1 MKILVTG
8 SAGFLGHHFV
18 QDIQDRH
25 QVVALCS
32 YRDSGNLNRLVGI
45 ANPGVKVLYHDLS
58 CELSQH
64 LTDQIGQVDA
74 IVHMAA
80 QPHVDKATQDPRN
93 TVMSNTVGTLN
104 ILEFARAQKD
114 LKHFI
119 YFSTDEV
126 FGPAGPDDIFDEYA
140 RYNSTNVYSASKA
153 GGEELA
159 SAYYYTFK
167 LPITIVH
174 SMNMF
179 GERQQREAFIPIAI
193 RKCLEGDVLK
203 LHVDDHGNTPGRH
216 YMYVKDVT
224 RGVKM
229 LLSRGHVREER
240 VPKYSMGGAPE
251 QNVHTIAYKI
261 AENLNSWPIIE
272 QSKTD
277 RLFVDTRYSLSYQ
290 RMTDLGWKVEHD
302 FDARLAQVCSFYSNN
317 RIWL

>member
-8 SAGFLGHHFV
+8 AAGFLGHHFV
-18 QDIQDRH
+18 QDIQNQH
-25 QVVALCS
+25 EVIALCS
-32 YRDSGNLNRLVGI
+32 YRDSGNLNRLAEVTT
-45 ANPGVKVLYHDLS
+45 PGVKVLYHDLS

-64 LTDQIGQVDA
+64 LAAQIGQVDA

-104 ILEFARAQKD
+104 ILEFARSQEN

-126 FGPAGPDDIFDEYA
+126 FGPAGPNDVFDEYA

-167 LPITIVH
+167 LPVTIVH

-193 RKCLEGDVLK
+193 TKCLNQDVLK
-203 LHVDDHGNTPGRH
+203 IHIDDYGNTPGRH
-216 YMYVKDVT
+216 YIYVKDVT

-229 LLSRGHVREER
+229 LLEREHVRESR
-240 VPKYSMGGAPE
+240 VPKYSMGGAQE
-251 QNVHTIAYKI
+251 QNIKSIAIEI
-261 AENLNSWPIIE
+261 AQFLDSWPIFE
-272 QSKTD
+272 ESKTD
-277 RLFVDTRYSLSYQ
+277 RLFVDTRYSLSFQ
-290 RMTDLGWKVEHD
+290 RMTDLGWKLEHD
-302 FDARLAQVCSFYSNN
+302 FHDRLNDVCKFYKDNPS
-317 RIWL
+317 WL